1 LAKATLEDNGIEYVM
16 GGDDSDE
23 RGLSGMSPMGAMPS
37 KFIVEA
43 HLAESAREV
52 LEPLRNPQPIAEEET
67 ENP

>member
-1 LAKATLEDNGIEYVM
+1 
-16 GGDDSDE
+16 
-23 RGLSGMSPMGAMPS
+23 MGAMPS